1 MQQRV
6 SLEQELKTIELTEKR
21 RNEVGLETEKSLTEA
36 KYELSQLRKEVQ
48 FLT

>member
-1 MQQRV
+1 MLQRV

-36 KYELSQLRKEVQ
+36 KYELS
-48 FLT
+48 